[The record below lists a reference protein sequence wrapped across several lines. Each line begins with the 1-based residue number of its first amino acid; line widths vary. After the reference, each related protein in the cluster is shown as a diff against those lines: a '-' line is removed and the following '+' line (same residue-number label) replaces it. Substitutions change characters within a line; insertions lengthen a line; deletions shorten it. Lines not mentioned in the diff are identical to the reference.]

1 MFRISRACRRNV
13 TVVRVEGRLDGD
25 GAEELEKEC
34 IEATGALELDL
45 SALLTADEVGLA
57 LLRSLRDSGA
67 ALSGASR
74 FLQLLIEGA
83 SGTRSGG
90 RRAR

>member
-1 MFRISRACRRNV
+1 MKEKREVGLTLAPYLALSR
-13 TVVRVEGRLDGD
+13 
-25 GAEELEKEC
+25 
-34 IEATGALELDL
+34 DL

-74 FLQLLIEGA
+74 FLQLLIEGTP
-83 SGTRSGG
+83 GTRSGG